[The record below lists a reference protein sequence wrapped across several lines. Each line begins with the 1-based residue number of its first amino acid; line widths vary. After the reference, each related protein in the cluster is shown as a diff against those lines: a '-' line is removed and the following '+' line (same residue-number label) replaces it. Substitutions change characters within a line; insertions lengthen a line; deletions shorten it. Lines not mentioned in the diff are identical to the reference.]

1 MHFLTLALIL
11 SAAAAEPHIY
21 VENLSVSASSQTG
34 GAYAVEMAI
43 DGQPTTRW
51 ASAGKASMP
60 QWFELRFAKPVE
72 LDTLLLHIPADHL
85 YAAWKDVEISF
96 SEGGPVLLTLDVSDS
111 RPVIRF
117 EARTTQTVRVTIRSV
132 YEARH
137 YVGLFEI
144 QAALDPDHQL
154 ESPGAPPRPKQKDD
168 IVVRG
173 RTEHPCV
180 NLLPAD
186 VDAARKRCEEFE
198 WARAR
203 RDAIIEA
210 AEPWLRESDDYWL
223 QFLPEPGAAYAYG
236 FTGDPSTGAR
246 FGSAWSGAPCTWGRP
261 RQVRGAKGRWFPNEE
276 YPDPGT
282 GYQAEDGRIHYFVGI
297 YNAWVTEQWT
307 LKALPALSEAYL
319 LTGEERYAERGILLL
334 DALASIYSESTSGSW
349 DYPSTPPSG
358 RLARPWYQVA
368 RTLVMYVDQFDF
380 MYHSPAMDKPSL
392 REGMTRRENIVNHM
406 LLDGAYYCYE
416 HSYQGAL
423 HNGHADYVRGALA
436 VGCLL
441 DIPTYI
447 DNAVTSAFS
456 IYTMLENNIDRD
468 GRYHET
474 ALGYAIHARSLY
486 LTFADPLYNLRNA
499 EYPEGINL
507 YDDPKM
513 QSTLCLPE
521 LTVMLAGRMPN
532 FGDTAPDF
540 KHKPMPARPMSAT
553 DYGYLERLYARTTNA
568 GQREAYG
575 ATLLWLADGDL
586 ARLRREQREP
596 WLLWHAAP
604 EPEGNP
610 DLPPE
615 LAARVT
621 GSWVAGMKGMAML
634 RAGDQAALL
643 RFGPSL
649 NHGDP
654 DDLGLLYYANGYE
667 LTYDIGY
674 GLGSTHVH
682 CGWASSTVSHALV
695 TVDES
700 NQFEEPGSGGSLLL
714 FADLPGIKLVQA
726 TSEMS
731 YLASDVSE
739 YRRTLALMGRSG
751 YLVDLFRVTGG
762 KTHDYSFGSIGT
774 NLEPFG
780 LDALEPREGSLAEGY
795 DWGHQIGMDGDIRGY
810 PNKPYWNPPPGN
822 GYGFFFDVRTGTPP
836 ALWGGI
842 WTLDGE
848 EPTTLRMHVAGDP
861 AQAIF
866 ASAPGLYP
874 HMPLSSYVIA
884 RRQSSDGT
892 PLASTFLS
900 VYEPAVP
907 DSPSPRLS
915 LVKRLG
921 EQAVE
926 MLRADGFVDV
936 LLVGDGSFDT
946 SCGRVVF
953 RGDALHLEGR
963 GRELTLVETLGC
975 AYLELEEQIL
985 HEGPAA
991 FEATVLEVDSP
1002 GRSVT
1007 LDADVP
1013 EGLEDFVAVFSNPAW
1028 TRSSAYHV
1036 AGAEGA
1042 NLLLRANTLTLGIGR
1057 VSGILG
1063 KQSIASE
1070 ITHEYTR
1077 TVKKGHSTR
1086 FFDGKRI
1093 VGANGGETRVTATV
1107 PGTPLMVDVE
1117 DSTVLSVGETFTYH
1131 DLGPGDTVRVAWPRV
1146 HLAPAD

>member
-1 MHFLTLALIL
+1 MHFLTIALIL

-43 DGQPTTRW
+43 DGQPATRW
-51 ASAGKASMP
+51 ASADKAPMP
-60 QWFELRFAKPVE
+60 QWFELRFTEPVE

-85 YAAWKDVEISF
+85 YAAWKDVEVSF
-96 SEGGPVLLTLDVSDS
+96 SSGDPVMLALDAGDS

-117 EARTTQTVRVTIRSV
+117 EARPTQTVRVTIRSV
-132 YEARH
+132 HEARH

-154 ESPGAPPRPKQKDD
+154 DTLGAPPRPKQKDD

-180 NLLPAD
+180 NLRPAD

-203 RDAIIEA
+203 RDAILEA

-246 FGSAWSGAPCTWGRP
+246 FGSAWSGASCTWDRP
-261 RQVRGAKGRWFPNEE
+261 RQVRGTEGRWFPNEE

-282 GYQAEDGRIHYFVGI
+282 GYVAEDGRIHYFVGI

-319 LTGEERYAERGILLL
+319 LTGDERYAERGTLLL

-436 VGCLL
+436 AGCLL

-507 YDDPKM
+507 YDNQKM
-513 QSTLCLPE
+513 QSTLYLPE

-540 KHKPMPARPMSAT
+540 KHKLMPARPMSAT
-553 DYGYLERLYARTTNA
+553 DYGFLERLYARTTSA

-575 ATLLWLADGDL
+575 ATLLWLAEGDL
-586 ARLRREQREP
+586 ARLRGEQRDP

-604 EPEGNP
+604 EPEGSSE
-610 DLPPE
+610 LPPGV
-615 LAARVT
+615 AARVT

-667 LTYDIGY
+667 LSYDIGY

-700 NQFEEPGSGGSLLL
+700 NQFEQPGSGGSLLL

-731 YLASDVSE
+731 YVASEVTE
-739 YRRTLALMGRSG
+739 YRRTLALMARGG
-751 YLVDLFRVTGG
+751 YLVDLFRVAGG

-795 DWGHQIGMDGDIRGY
+795 DWGHSIGIDGDIHGY

-836 ALWGGI
+836 ALWGGT
-842 WTLDGE
+842 WTIDGE

-892 PLASTFLS
+892 PLESTFLS

-907 DSPSPRLS
+907 GSSSPRLNS
-915 LVKRLG
+915 VKRLD

-926 MLRADGFVDV
+926 VVRADGAADVV
-936 LLVGDGSFDT
+936 LLGDGSLDT
-946 SCGRVVF
+946 SCGSVVF

-963 GRELTLVETLGC
+963 GKELALVETLGC
-975 AYLELEEQIL
+975 AYLEIDGQIL
-985 HEGPAA
+985 HEGPGA
-991 FEATVLEVDSP
+991 FEARVVDVDSP
-1002 GRSVT
+1002 GRSIT

-1013 EGLEDFVAVFSNPAW
+1013 EGLEGCVAVFSNPAW
-1028 TRSSAYHV
+1028 TRTTAYHV

-1042 NLLLRANTLTLGIGR
+1042 RLLLHANTLALGIGR
-1057 VSGILG
+1057 VTGILG
-1063 KQSIASE
+1063 KKSIASE

-1093 VGANGGETRVTATV
+1093 VGAKGGETRVTATV
-1107 PGTPLMVDVE
+1107 PGTPLQVDVE
-1117 DSTVLSVGETFTYH
+1117 DSAALTVGETFTYY

-1146 HLAPAD
+1146 HLAPAG